1 MLIKGIIHQ
10 QEIQTLNMCTPCIG
24 APNLIVR
31 LLTVKKQASLSA
43 IMSDFNRPLSP
54 IDSIICLN
62 YDQNLLKKEI

>member
-10 QEIQTLNMCTPCIG
+10 QEIQILNLSTPCIG
-24 APNLIVR
+24 APNLIIQ
-31 LLTVKKQASLSA
+31 LLTVKKQANLNA

-62 YDQNLLKKEI
+62 YDQNLLKK